1 MMNKH
6 FELQIKTL
14 ENALIDAD
22 KSQAILKA
30 KEEKKKE
37 KYAATD
43 IEQRQ
48 TLVTDIETCSIS
60 IYLMASRKTRQ
71 CS

>member
-1 MMNKH
+1 
-6 FELQIKTL
+6 LQIKTL
-14 ENALIDAD
+14 ENALVDAD

-30 KEEKKKE
+30 KQEREKE

-48 TLVTDIETCSIS
+48 TLVTESEMLQVS
-60 IYLMASRKTRQ
+60 MHLVASRKRRQ

>member
-1 MMNKH
+1 MNKH

-14 ENALIDAD
+14 ENAFMDAD

-30 KEEKKKE
+30 KEEREKE

-43 IEQRQ
+43 IEHRQ
-48 TLVTDIETCSIS
+48 TLVTEIEMLQVSMHLVVC
-60 IYLMASRKTRQ
+60 RKRRQ